1 MSAAQALDDLG
12 RNTLTLLGNSILV
25 VSGPGGVDTTAQTL
39 GISDHIAGRVNIA
52 PRQTLTL
59 VNGIPDNKIVDV
71 ACYWTPMRLET
82 LPSTQRRAGFARHTG
97 IGGLYD
103 FWFTPQIT
111 GCTILVVDWG
121 TQVGVVH
128 LRPYSR
134 AQYSGAWGFKT
145 WTPDSWRAGFR
156 SANRAELTAAVA
168 ATGGTPHRYILVE
181 TLGLASRTTVLGVR
195 RNDKWRF
202 YVQRSDGNNI
212 QASRRLAWANWSAWS
227 GWEPANLG

>member
-1 MSAAQALDDLG
+1 
-12 RNTLTLLGNSILV
+12 
-25 VSGPGGVDTTAQTL
+25 
-39 GISDHIAGRVNIA
+39 
-52 PRQTLTL
+52 
-59 VNGIPDNKIVDV
+59 
-71 ACYWTPMRLET
+71 
-82 LPSTQRRAGFARHTG
+82 
-97 IGGLYD
+97 
-103 FWFTPQIT
+103 
-111 GCTILVVDWG
+111 
-121 TQVGVVH
+121 VVH